1 MKLVAILWDAI
12 AVRNAVVSSSESLGL
27 TDFSEV
33 DVLGSWYKF
42 VNSVAEKSPVTTLV
56 SPNRLRQPLE

>member
-1 MKLVAILWDAI
+1 MNLVAILWDAI
-12 AVRNAVVSSSESLGL
+12 AVRNAVVFSSESLGL

-42 VNSVAEKSPVTTLV
+42 VNFVAEKSPVTTLV
-56 SPNRLRQPLE
+56 SPNRLRQQLE

>member
-1 MKLVAILWDAI
+1 MNLVAILWDAI
-12 AVRNAVVSSSESLGL
+12 AVRNAVVFSSESLGL

-42 VNSVAEKSPVTTLV
+42 VTLWQKRARSPHW
-56 SPNRLRQPLE
+56 